1 MIKIIKINLEKLII
15 ICILVFMKVLI
26 ISLPRTGSTSLMKK
40 FVQSNKLRPVWEPFA
55 TINSNRLNLNYDTS
69 NNIVVKTMIFD
80 VDNNETDPILFYTEF
95 SKKFDEI
102 ILLSRRNLKECAESL
117 AYMEKHVGSGY
128 SFDMQYVW
136 DASGLDV
143 SGKYDF
149 LKKQNT
155 DLEKLSDILNI
166 PITYYEDIF
175 DTTSTEKYRKNIK
188 VNKSKLI

>member
-1 MIKIIKINLEKLII
+1 
-15 ICILVFMKVLI
+15 MKVLI